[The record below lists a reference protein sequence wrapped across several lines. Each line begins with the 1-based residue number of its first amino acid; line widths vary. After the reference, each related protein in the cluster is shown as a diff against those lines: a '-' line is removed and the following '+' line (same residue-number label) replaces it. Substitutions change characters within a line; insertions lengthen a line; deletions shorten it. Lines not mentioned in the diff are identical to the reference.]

1 MNIGDVSERCGV
13 PAKTIRYYEDIG
25 LVTPARSKCGYR
37 EFSQRDIHS
46 LAFVGRA
53 RSVGF
58 SIEACRTLLALY
70 EKRGLAISDK
80 RTIAS
85 DFIVQIDQK
94 IAELDALAKVFHTL
108 LERGQFGQQVEYM
121 FVDGLEPRMVVG
133 REKQPIHACS
143 QKRDKISLEN

>member
-1 MNIGDVSERCGV
+1 M
-13 PAKTIRYYEDIG
+13 
-25 LVTPARSKCGYR
+25 
-37 EFSQRDIHS
+37 
-46 LAFVGRA
+46 
-53 RSVGF
+53 
-58 SIEACRTLLALY
+58 LALY

-121 FVDGLEPRMVVG
+121 FVDGLEPRRVVG

>member
-37 EFSQRDIHS
+37 EFSQRDIYS

-70 EKRGLAISDK
+70 EKRSLAISDK

-85 DFIVQIDQK
+85 DFVAQIDQK
-94 IAELDALAKVFHTL
+94 IAELDALAKILHTL

-121 FVDGLEPRMVVG
+121 LVDDLEPRRVAG
-133 REKQPIHACS
+133 REKQPIHASS